1 MEDNHVI
8 LVVVHVIRLH
18 VRRRT
23 RILHILSVHVSH
35 KLKAN
40 IRMTSCAFFPQAN
53 LQNYHCK
60 SIFADIRTA
69 RIFTERIPMNN
80 SHEKHEPI
88 ELTMPASDL
97 LDQIFDI
104 NGIC

>member
-1 MEDNHVI
+1 
-8 LVVVHVIRLH
+8 
-18 VRRRT
+18 
-23 RILHILSVHVSH
+23 
-35 KLKAN
+35 
-40 IRMTSCAFFPQAN
+40 
-53 LQNYHCK
+53 
-60 SIFADIRTA
+60 
-69 RIFTERIPMNN
+69 MNN